1 MTSNNHFFVY
11 LPVNI
16 SDIVCKSM
24 LFRIAFDISIWPLYT
39 IKMIKNIVYT
49 FKSNFWNTFFF
60 SSKRSSW
67 PGSCFWLLQV
77 SLLPSWLTDE
87 LFKKSLYLMVS
98 FVASF
103 LVSFFD
109 LLISKC
115 KLKSIATFLASS
127 KADKNLNIS
136 YLFLCSGIFL
146 GISTLR
152 HSTYLWASSFL
163 MLRFQRSFAV
173 PSLHWSCGCPLVRI
187 PGTM

>member
-1 MTSNNHFFVY
+1 
-11 LPVNI
+11 
-16 SDIVCKSM
+16 
-24 LFRIAFDISIWPLYT
+24 
-39 IKMIKNIVYT
+39 
-49 FKSNFWNTFFF
+49 
-60 SSKRSSW
+60 
-67 PGSCFWLLQV
+67 
-77 SLLPSWLTDE
+77 
-87 LFKKSLYLMVS
+87 MVS

-173 PSLHWSCGCPLVRI
+173 PSLHWSCGCPSGENPRYHVIIYSSWSNIFTHSLEVAKVFKLVSSDLVRMLIILSFLWSSWVLICCSSLTPQIQQTI
-187 PGTM
+187 PLSADVKWHINLLDAGHVW